1 MRALGFRILDDFRV
15 YIGCKLGIEC
25 RALGF
30 RILDDF
36 RLYRVF
42 GIECCGF

>member
-1 MRALGFRILDDFRV
+1 MILGF
-15 YIGCKLGIEC
+15 IGCKLGIEC